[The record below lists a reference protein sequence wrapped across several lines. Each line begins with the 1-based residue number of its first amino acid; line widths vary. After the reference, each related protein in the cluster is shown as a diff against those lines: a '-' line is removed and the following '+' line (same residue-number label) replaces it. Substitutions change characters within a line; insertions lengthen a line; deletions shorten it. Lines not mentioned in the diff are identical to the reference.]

1 MKNLKKI
8 IVTLVAMTMLMSTT
22 VFAVTASDLVAA
34 GVPANLAQDFA
45 DYVVANNIDSK
56 SVEGVMADLKAAKAL
71 VGDTKKVSDLSKDA
85 KQALLKVQASLQ
97 AIGVEVTTNG
107 EKIAVKAGEKEVKY
121 TKDETLALVVNTNP
135 EKLQTAIE
143 GIAKDGK
150 LQADPQGGNMENTA
164 TNNGNVLALGLG
176 VVAVAG
182 LVYVVAK
189 KKVVA

>member
-150 LQADPQGGNMENTA
+150 LQADPQGGNMANTA

>member
-45 DYVVANNIDSK
+45 DYVVANKIDSK
-56 SVEGVMADLKAAKAL
+56 SVETVMSDLKAAKAL
-71 VGDTKKVSDLSKDA
+71 VGDAKKVSDLSKDA

-107 EKIAVKAGEKEVKY
+107 EKVAVKAGEKKVEY
-121 TKDETLALVVNTNP
+121 SKDETLTLVVNASP

-150 LQADPQGGNMENTA
+150 LQADPQGGNMANTA

>member
-22 VFAVTASDLVAA
+22 VFAVTVSDLVAA

-56 SVEGVMADLKAAKAL
+56 SVESVMADLKEAKAL
-71 VGDTKKVSDLSKDA
+71 VGDVKKVSDLSKDA

-97 AIGVEVTTNG
+97 AIGVEVTSNG
-107 EKIAVKAGEKEVKY
+107 EKITVTAGEKEVEY
-121 TKDETLALVVNTNP
+121 TKDEALALVVNANP
-135 EKLQTAIE
+135 EKLEAAIE
-143 GIAKDGK
+143 EIAEDGK
-150 LQADPQGGNMENTA
+150 LEADPQGGNMENTA

>member
-45 DYVVANNIDSK
+45 DYVVAKNIDSK

-71 VGDTKKVSDLSKDA
+71 VGDAKKVSDLSKDA
-85 KQALLKVQASLQ
+85 KQALLKVQASLKE
-97 AIGVEVTTNG
+97 IGVEVTTNG

-150 LQADPQGGNMENTA
+150 LQADPQGGNMANTA

>member
-107 EKIAVKAGEKEVKY
+107 EKVAVKAGEEKVEY
-121 TKDETLALVVNTNP
+121 SKDETLALVVNASP
-135 EKLQTAIE
+135 EKLETAIE
-143 GIAKDGK
+143 EIAKDGK
-150 LQADPQGGNMENTA
+150 LQADPQGGNMANTA

>member
-22 VFAVTASDLVAA
+22 VFAVTVSDLVAA

-56 SVEGVMADLKAAKAL
+56 SVESVMADLKEAKSL
-71 VGDTKKVSDLSKDA
+71 VGDVKKVSDLSKDA

-107 EKIAVKAGEKEVKY
+107 EKIAVTAGEKEVEY
-121 TKDETLALVVNTNP
+121 TKDETLALVVNADP
-135 EKLQTAIE
+135 EKLEAAIE
-143 GIAKDGK
+143 EIAEDGK
-150 LQADPQGGNMENTA
+150 LEADPQGGNMENTA

>member
-1 MKNLKKI
+1 
-8 IVTLVAMTMLMSTT
+8 MSTT
-22 VFAVTASDLVAA
+22 VFAVTVSDLVAA

-56 SVEGVMADLKAAKAL
+56 SVESVMADLKEAKSL
-71 VGDTKKVSDLSKDA
+71 VGDVKKVSDLSKDA

-107 EKIAVKAGEKEVKY
+107 EKITVTAGEKEVEY
-121 TKDETLALVVNTNP
+121 TKDETLALVVNADP
-135 EKLQTAIE
+135 EKLEAAIE
-143 GIAKDGK
+143 EIAEDGK
-150 LQADPQGGNMENTA
+150 LEADPQGGNMENTA

>member
-22 VFAVTASDLVAA
+22 VFAVTVSDLVAA

-45 DYVVANNIDSK
+45 DYVVAKNIDSK

-71 VGDTKKVSDLSKDA
+71 VGDAKKVSDLSKDA
-85 KQALLKVQASLQ
+85 KQALLKVQASLKE
-97 AIGVEVTTNG
+97 IGVEVTTNG

-150 LQADPQGGNMENTA
+150 LEADPQGGNMANTA

>member
-45 DYVVANNIDSK
+45 DYVVANKIDSK
-56 SVEGVMADLKAAKAL
+56 SVETVMSDLKAAKAL
-71 VGDTKKVSDLSKDA
+71 VGDAKRVSDLSKDA

-107 EKIAVKAGEKEVKY
+107 EKVAVKAGEKKVEY
-121 TKDETLALVVNTNP
+121 SKDETLTLVVNASP

-150 LQADPQGGNMENTA
+150 LQADPQGGNMANTA

>member
-22 VFAVTASDLVAA
+22 VFAVTVSDLVAA

-56 SVEGVMADLKAAKAL
+56 SVESVMADLKEAKSL
-71 VGDTKKVSDLSKDA
+71 VGDVKKVSDLSKDA

-97 AIGVEVTTNG
+97 GIGVEVTTNG

-150 LQADPQGGNMENTA
+150 LQADPQGGNMANTA

>member
-85 KQALLKVQASLQ
+85 KQALLKVQASLKE
-97 AIGVEVTTNG
+97 IGVEVTTNG

-150 LQADPQGGNMENTA
+150 LEADPQGGNMANTA

>member
-56 SVEGVMADLKAAKAL
+56 SVESVMADLKEAKSL
-71 VGDTKKVSDLSKDA
+71 VGDVKKVSDLSKDA

-97 AIGVEVTTNG
+97 AIGVEVTSNG
-107 EKIAVKAGEKEVKY
+107 EKIAVTAGEKEVEY
-121 TKDETLALVVNTNP
+121 TKDETLALVVNADP
-135 EKLQTAIE
+135 EKLEAAIE
-143 GIAKDGK
+143 EIAEDGK
-150 LQADPQGGNMENTA
+150 LEADPQGGNMENTA

>member
-1 MKNLKKI
+1 MKKLKKI

-45 DYVVANNIDSK
+45 DYVVAKNIDSK

-71 VGDTKKVSDLSKDA
+71 VGEAKKVSDLSKDA

-97 AIGVEVTTNG
+97 GIGVEVTTNG

-150 LQADPQGGNMENTA
+150 LQADPQGGNMANTA

>member
-56 SVEGVMADLKAAKAL
+56 SVESVMADLKEAKAL
-71 VGDTKKVSDLSKDA
+71 VGDVKKVSDLSKDA

-97 AIGVEVTTNG
+97 AIGVEVTSNG
-107 EKIAVKAGEKEVKY
+107 EKITVTAGEKEVEY
-121 TKDETLALVVNTNP
+121 TKDEALALVVNADP
-135 EKLQTAIE
+135 EKLEAAIE
-143 GIAKDGK
+143 EIAEDGN
-150 LQADPQGGNMENTA
+150 LEADPQGGNMENTA

>member
-45 DYVVANNIDSK
+45 DYVVANKIDSK
-56 SVEGVMADLKAAKAL
+56 SLETVMADLKAAKAL
-71 VGDTKKVSDLSKDA
+71 VGDAKKVSDLSKDA
-85 KQALLKVQASLQ
+85 KQALLKVQASLKE
-97 AIGVEVTTNG
+97 IGVQVTTDG

-121 TKDETLALVVNTNP
+121 TKDETLALVVNANP

-143 GIAKDGK
+143 EIAKDGK

>member
-45 DYVVANNIDSK
+45 DYVVAKNIDSK

-71 VGDTKKVSDLSKDA
+71 VGDAKKVSDLSKDA

-97 AIGVEVTTNG
+97 GIGVEVTTNG

-150 LQADPQGGNMENTA
+150 LQADPQGGNMANTA

>member
-22 VFAVTASDLVAA
+22 VFAVTVSDLVAA

-56 SVEGVMADLKAAKAL
+56 SVESVMADLKEAKSL
-71 VGDTKKVSDLSKDA
+71 VGDVKKVSDLSKDA

-107 EKIAVKAGEKEVKY
+107 EKIAVTAGEKEVEY
-121 TKDETLALVVNTNP
+121 TKDETLALVVNADP
-135 EKLQTAIE
+135 EKLEAAIE
-143 GIAKDGK
+143 EIAEDGK
-150 LQADPQGGNMENTA
+150 LEADPQGGNMENTA

-182 LVYVVAK
+182 LVYVVSK

>member
-45 DYVVANNIDSK
+45 DYVVAKNIDSK

-71 VGDTKKVSDLSKDA
+71 VGDAKKVSDLSKDA
-85 KQALLKVQASLQ
+85 KQALLKVQASLKE
-97 AIGVEVTTNG
+97 IGVEVTTNG

-121 TKDETLALVVNTNP
+121 TKDETLALVVNADP
-135 EKLQTAIE
+135 EKLEAAIE
-143 GIAKDGK
+143 EIAEDGK
-150 LQADPQGGNMENTA
+150 LEADPQGGNMENTA

>member
-22 VFAVTASDLVAA
+22 VFAVTVSDLVAA

-56 SVEGVMADLKAAKAL
+56 SVESVMADLKEAKSL
-71 VGDTKKVSDLSKDA
+71 VGDVKKVSDLSKDA

-107 EKIAVKAGEKEVKY
+107 EKIAVTAGEKEVEY
-121 TKDETLALVVNTNP
+121 TKDETLALVVNADP
-135 EKLQTAIE
+135 EKLEAAIE
-143 GIAKDGK
+143 EIAEDGK
-150 LQADPQGGNMENTA
+150 LEADPQGGNMENTA
-164 TNNGNVLALGLG
+164 TNNGNVLALGVG

-182 LVYVVAK
+182 LVFVVAK

>member
-45 DYVVANNIDSK
+45 DYVVAKNIDSK

-71 VGDTKKVSDLSKDA
+71 VGDAKKVSDLSKDA

-97 AIGVEVTTNG
+97 GIGVEVTTNG

-121 TKDETLALVVNTNP
+121 TKDEALALVVNTNP

-150 LQADPQGGNMENTA
+150 LEADPNGGSMANTA

>member
-45 DYVVANNIDSK
+45 DYVVAKNIDSK

-71 VGDTKKVSDLSKDA
+71 VGDAKKVSDLSKDA

-107 EKIAVKAGEKEVKY
+107 EKIAVTAGEKEVEY
-121 TKDETLALVVNTNP
+121 TKDETLALVVNASP

-150 LQADPQGGNMENTA
+150 LEADPQGGNMANTA

>member
-45 DYVVANNIDSK
+45 DYVVANKIDSK
-56 SVEGVMADLKAAKAL
+56 SVETVMSDLKAAKAL
-71 VGDTKKVSDLSKDA
+71 VGDAKRVSDLSKDA

-97 AIGVEVTTNG
+97 GIGVEVTTNG

>member
-22 VFAVTASDLVAA
+22 VFAVTVSDLVAA

-56 SVEGVMADLKAAKAL
+56 SVESVMADLKEAKSL
-71 VGDTKKVSDLSKDA
+71 VGDVKKVSDLSKDA

-107 EKIAVKAGEKEVKY
+107 EKIAVTAGEKEVEY

-150 LQADPQGGNMENTA
+150 LQADPQGGNMANTA

>member
-22 VFAVTASDLVAA
+22 VFAVTVSDLVAA

-56 SVEGVMADLKAAKAL
+56 SVESVMADLKEAKAL
-71 VGDTKKVSDLSKDA
+71 VGDVKKVSDLSKDA

-97 AIGVEVTTNG
+97 AIGVKVTTNG
-107 EKIAVKAGEKEVKY
+107 EKVAVKAGEKKVEY
-121 TKDETLALVVNTNP
+121 SKDETLALVVNADP
-135 EKLQTAIE
+135 EKLEAAIE
-143 GIAKDGK
+143 EIAEDGK
-150 LQADPQGGNMENTA
+150 LEADPQGGNMENTA

>member
-45 DYVVANNIDSK
+45 DYVVAKNIDSK

-71 VGDTKKVSDLSKDA
+71 VGDAKKVSDLSKDA
-85 KQALLKVQASLQ
+85 KQALLKVQASLKE
-97 AIGVEVTTNG
+97 IGVEVTTNG

-150 LQADPQGGNMENTA
+150 LEADPQGGNMENTA

>member
-22 VFAVTASDLVAA
+22 VFAVTVSDLVAA

-56 SVEGVMADLKAAKAL
+56 SVESVMADLKEAKAL
-71 VGDTKKVSDLSKDA
+71 VGDVKKVSDLSKDA

-97 AIGVEVTTNG
+97 AIGVEVTSNG
-107 EKIAVKAGEKEVKY
+107 EKIVVTAGEKEVEY
-121 TKDETLALVVNTNP
+121 TKDEALALVVNANP
-135 EKLQTAIE
+135 EKLQAAIE
-143 GIAKDGK
+143 EIAKDGK
-150 LQADPQGGNMENTA
+150 LQADPQGGSMENTA

>member
-22 VFAVTASDLVAA
+22 VFAVTVSDLVAA

-56 SVEGVMADLKAAKAL
+56 SVESVMADLKEAKSL
-71 VGDTKKVSDLSKDA
+71 VGDVKKVSDLSKDA

-97 AIGVEVTTNG
+97 AIGVEVTSNG

-150 LQADPQGGNMENTA
+150 LEADPQGGNMANTA

>member
-22 VFAVTASDLVAA
+22 VFAVTVSDLVAA

-56 SVEGVMADLKAAKAL
+56 SVESVMADLKEAKSL
-71 VGDTKKVSDLSKDA
+71 VGDVKKVSDLSKDA

-97 AIGVEVTTNG
+97 AIGVEVTSNG
-107 EKIAVKAGEKEVKY
+107 EKIAVTAGEKEVEY
-121 TKDETLALVVNTNP
+121 TKDETLALVVNADP
-135 EKLQTAIE
+135 EKLEAAIE
-143 GIAKDGK
+143 EIAEDGK
-150 LQADPQGGNMENTA
+150 LEADPQGGNMENTA

>member
-45 DYVVANNIDSK
+45 DYVVAKNIDSK

-71 VGDTKKVSDLSKDA
+71 VGDAKKVSDLSKDA

-107 EKIAVKAGEKEVKY
+107 EKIAVTAGEKEVEY
-121 TKDETLALVVNTNP
+121 TKDETLALVVNADP
-135 EKLQTAIE
+135 EKLEAAIE
-143 GIAKDGK
+143 EIAEDGK
-150 LQADPQGGNMENTA
+150 LEADPQGGNMANTA

>member
-22 VFAVTASDLVAA
+22 VFAVTVSDLVAA

-56 SVEGVMADLKAAKAL
+56 SVESVMADLKEAKSL
-71 VGDTKKVSDLSKDA
+71 VGDVKKVSDLSKDA

-107 EKIAVKAGEKEVKY
+107 EKIAVTAGEKEVEY
-121 TKDETLALVVNTNP
+121 TKDETLALVVNADP
-135 EKLQTAIE
+135 EKLEVAIE
-143 GIAKDGK
+143 EIAEDGK
-150 LQADPQGGNMENTA
+150 LEADPQGGNMENTA

>member
-56 SVEGVMADLKAAKAL
+56 SVESVMADLKEAKSL
-71 VGDTKKVSDLSKDA
+71 VGDVKKVSDLSKDA

-107 EKIAVKAGEKEVKY
+107 EKVAVKAGEKKVEY
-121 TKDETLALVVNTNP
+121 SKDETLTLVVNASP
-135 EKLQTAIE
+135 EKLEAAIE
-143 GIAKDGK
+143 EIAEDGK
-150 LQADPQGGNMENTA
+150 LEADPQGGNMENTA

>member
-45 DYVVANNIDSK
+45 DYVVAKNIDSK

-71 VGDTKKVSDLSKDA
+71 VGDAKKVSDLSKDA

-97 AIGVEVTTNG
+97 GIGVEVTTNG

>member
-22 VFAVTASDLVAA
+22 VFAVTVSDLVAA

-56 SVEGVMADLKAAKAL
+56 SVESVMADLKEAKSL
-71 VGDTKKVSDLSKDA
+71 VGDVKKVSDLSKDA

-97 AIGVEVTTNG
+97 GIGVEVTTNG

-150 LQADPQGGNMENTA
+150 LEADPQGGNMANTA

>member
-22 VFAVTASDLVAA
+22 VFAVTVSDLVAA

-56 SVEGVMADLKAAKAL
+56 SVESVMADLKEAKAL
-71 VGDTKKVSDLSKDA
+71 VGDVKKVSDLSKDA

-97 AIGVEVTTNG
+97 AIGVEVTSNG
-107 EKIAVKAGEKEVKY
+107 EKITVTAGEKEVEY
-121 TKDETLALVVNTNP
+121 TKDEALALVVNADP
-135 EKLQTAIE
+135 EKLEAAIE
-143 GIAKDGK
+143 EIAEDGK
-150 LQADPQGGNMENTA
+150 LEADPQGGNMENTA

>member
-1 MKNLKKI
+1 
-8 IVTLVAMTMLMSTT
+8 
-22 VFAVTASDLVAA
+22 
-34 GVPANLAQDFA
+34 
-45 DYVVANNIDSK
+45 
-56 SVEGVMADLKAAKAL
+56 MADLKAAKAL
-71 VGDTKKVSDLSKDA
+71 VGDAKKVSDLSKDA

-107 EKIAVKAGEKEVKY
+107 EKVAVKAGEKKVEY
-121 TKDETLALVVNTNP
+121 SKDETLTLVVNASP

-150 LQADPQGGNMENTA
+150 LEADPQGGNMANTA

>member
-22 VFAVTASDLVAA
+22 VFAVTVSDLVAA
-34 GVPANLAQDFA
+34 GLPANLAQDFA

-56 SVEGVMADLKAAKAL
+56 SVESVMADLKEAKSL
-71 VGDTKKVSDLSKDA
+71 VGDVKKVSDLSKDA

-107 EKIAVKAGEKEVKY
+107 EKIAVTAGEKEVEY
-121 TKDETLALVVNTNP
+121 TKDETLALVVNADP
-135 EKLQTAIE
+135 EKLEAAIE
-143 GIAKDGK
+143 EIAEDGK
-150 LQADPQGGNMENTA
+150 LEADPQGGNMENTA

>member
-22 VFAVTASDLVAA
+22 VFAVTVSDLVAA

-45 DYVVANNIDSK
+45 DYVVAKNIDSK

-71 VGDTKKVSDLSKDA
+71 VGEAKKVSDLSKDA

-97 AIGVEVTTNG
+97 GIGVEVTTNG

>member
-22 VFAVTASDLVAA
+22 VFAVTVSDLVAA

-45 DYVVANNIDSK
+45 DYVVAKNIDSK

-71 VGDTKKVSDLSKDA
+71 VGDAKKVSDLSKDA

-107 EKIAVKAGEKEVKY
+107 EKIAVTAGEKEVEY
-121 TKDETLALVVNTNP
+121 TKDETLALVVNADP
-135 EKLQTAIE
+135 EKLEAAIE
-143 GIAKDGK
+143 EIAEDGK
-150 LQADPQGGNMENTA
+150 LEADPQGGNMENTA

>member
-56 SVEGVMADLKAAKAL
+56 SVESVMADLKEAKSL
-71 VGDTKKVSDLSKDA
+71 VGDVKKVSDLSKDA

-97 AIGVEVTTNG
+97 AIGVKVTSNG
-107 EKIAVKAGEKEVKY
+107 EKITVKAGAKEVEY
-121 TKDETLALVVNTNP
+121 TKDETLALVVNANP
-135 EKLQTAIE
+135 EKLQAAIE
-143 GIAKDGK
+143 EIAEDGK
-150 LQADPQGGNMENTA
+150 LEADPQGGNMENTA